1 MIRSWSPNAWLLKTI
16 KGLEVK
22 VPLGGMLPVKY
33 KIHTKIQ
40 DDDLIVFFSD
50 SSSKAKQDDSVESN
64 TERLWKTK
72 RKRTS
77 QKDRE
82 FLERDNHSDAW

>member
-1 MIRSWSPNAWLLKTI
+1 MIRSWSPDAWLLQTI
-16 KGLEVK
+16 KGLRVK

-33 KIHTKIQ
+33 KIHTRIQ

-50 SSSKAKQDDSVESN
+50 LSSVPKPDGMESDSKRLRQ
-64 TERLWKTK
+64 TERT
-72 RKRTS
+72 RTP

-82 FLERDNHSDAW
+82 FLEREHNPYAW